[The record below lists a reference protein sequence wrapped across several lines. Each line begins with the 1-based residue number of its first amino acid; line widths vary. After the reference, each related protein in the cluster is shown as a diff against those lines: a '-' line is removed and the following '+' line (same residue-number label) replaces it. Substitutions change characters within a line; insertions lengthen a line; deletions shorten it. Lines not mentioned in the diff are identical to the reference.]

1 MITEIQ
7 IEGFKNLE
15 KVKLTLGRL
24 NLFVGTNASGKSN
37 FLDALRLLQ
46 GIGYGFTVNE
56 ILNGKPKSAK
66 SEVWEGIRGGSGYAT
81 FRKINQS
88 SNYPIFFA
96 VKLIVDTHTFL
107 YEIRLDVD
115 AGTVFYESLS
125 HNNQPLYTTT
135 ERVEGRPYVRAR
147 IPRRTTKGHP
157 PVYEFDHSRPLLHQV
172 AMHKECPNPSRN
184 SIELCIKALS
194 NAQRIDPQ
202 PLLLRSYSSAHEVS
216 RMGERGEN
224 FAALVKTILKDEKSK
239 SAYLSWLQQLTPA
252 DIDDVLVLPGALQ
265 EPLFAV
271 KEKGVE
277 CPAPIL
283 SDGSLRFAAI
293 TASFFQPDPPDI
305 LTIEEIENGI
315 HASRVRLLV
324 ELLKSRTMDGLQVMA
339 TTHSPIVLAWLKESD
354 YRTVFLCK
362 RDEVTGAAEIRP
374 LTEVPN
380 FLEIVSKQPIADLFA
395 EGWLEGAL

>member
-1 MITEIQ
+1 M
-7 IEGFKNLE
+7 
-15 KVKLTLGRL
+15 
-24 NLFVGTNASGKSN
+24 GTNASGKSN

-81 FRKINQS
+81 FRKIGHADYS
-88 SNYPIFFA
+88 PIIFS
-96 VKLIVDTHTFL
+96 VNLTIDTHNFK
-107 YEIRLDVD
+107 YEIKLD
-115 AGTVFYESLS
+115 AETGTVFSESLN
-125 HNNQPLYTTT
+125 HNNQSLFTTT
-135 ERVEGRPYVRAR
+135 EKVDGRPYIRAR
-147 IPRRTTKGHP
+147 IPKRTGKGHP
-157 PVYEFDHSRPLLHQV
+157 PISEFDHSRPLLHQI
-172 AMHKECPNPSRN
+172 AMHNECPNSSRQG
-184 SIELCIKALS
+184 IELCIKTLS
-194 NAQRIDPQ
+194 NAQRVDPQ
-202 PLLLRSYSSAHEVS
+202 PLLLRTYSSAHEVN

-252 DIDDVLVLPGALQ
+252 DIDDVLVLSGALQ

-293 TASFFQPDPPDI
+293 TAAFFQPDPPDI

-324 ELLKSRTMDGLQVMA
+324 ELLKSRAADRLQVMA

-362 RDEVTGAAEIRP
+362 RDEVTGAAEIVP

-380 FLEIVSKQPIADLFA
+380 FLEIVRKQPIADLFA